1 MLVSSSVASRMTRYF
16 SFEFIDEDEVCPD
29 TDWTMK
35 GEAIDADGVVYGV
48 IPKSDE
54 SISRLHDELLQSSAS
69 HQRFLFILPKK
80 YKEITEIIQEFNA
93 VSLLREQASGDKIL
107 FDEYEVVYEDLREV
121 ISDFIST
128 YTHPEN
134 FKSTYIYMGE
144 EKSIT
149 RKAALT
155 GLLSDICDDAYSLTP
170 VVNNEAINRN
180 DITSIASNSR
190 SKIIAGLGKWLLTQ
204 KQLEQQSFLR
214 EYRPQIRRE
223 ILHFSLAQRA
233 ESLVSLCCCLNNWS
247 FTMSAPIYLGRNIF
261 NCRRAANRA

>member
-1 MLVSSSVASRMTRYF
+1 MLLQRVAGKVSTKATLNASNFDNYIYPSRYNDEREMTRYF
-16 SFEFIDEDEVCPD
+16 SFEFIDEDEIRPD
-29 TDWTMK
+29 TNWTMK

-54 SISRLHDELLQSSAS
+54 SVSRLHDELLRSSAS

-144 EKSIT
+144 EKSIA

-155 GLLSDICDDAYSLTP
+155 GLLSDICDDVYSLTP
-170 VVNNEAINRN
+170 VVNNEAI
-180 DITSIASNSR
+180 IATT
-190 SKIIAGLGKWLLTQ
+190 LLLLQAT
-204 KQLEQQSFLR
+204 
-214 EYRPQIRRE
+214 
-223 ILHFSLAQRA
+223 A
-233 ESLVSLCCCLNNWS
+233 EVK
-247 FTMSAPIYLGRNIF
+247 
-261 NCRRAANRA
+261 